1 MGGVSQTAI
10 KAAIFGTAAAVVL
23 FLIMWFVEITF
34 IAQIIRWALP
44 IGVGFLAV
52 NWKKTTD
59 LVANAIEGATAGGIY
74 AVLYQVVFLIL
85 LLILT
90 GFLGFDVVDF
100 LISILI
106 TAALAAVGGVLAGMM
121 G

>member
-1 MGGVSQTAI
+1 MGGLSQTAI
-10 KAAIFGTAAAVVL
+10 KAAIFGTVAAIVL

-34 IAQIIRWALP
+34 VAPIIRWALP

-52 NWKKTTD
+52 NWKKTSD
-59 LVANAIEGATAGGIY
+59 LVTNAIEGGVSGAIFGI
-74 AVLYQVVFLIL
+74 LSQVAFIIL

-90 GFLGFDVVDF
+90 GVFMFPFVDF
-100 LISILI
+100 LVSILI
-106 TAALAAVGGVLAGMM
+106 AAALAAVGGVLAGMM